1 MLAHT
6 KRHPTETVE
15 LRFHGPAALQAEA
28 VQRLKDLGFEDTT
41 DSIPWREAFPEF
53 TTEEAPAV
61 CLRAMRRREGLTQK
75 QLAERSGI
83 PQAHISLM
91 ERGKATIG
99 ITRAKRLG
107 KALNTG
113 YKVFL

>member
-1 MLAHT
+1 MTSCYSHVGNST
-6 KRHPTETVE
+6 
-15 LRFHGPAALQAEA
+15 LRAAVARLDKTPA
-28 VQRLKDLGFEDTT
+28 
-41 DSIPWREAFPEF
+41 
-53 TTEEAPAV
+53 EEAPAV

-107 KALNTG
+107 KALNTR

>member
-1 MLAHT
+1 MLEHT
-6 KRHPTETVE
+6 KKRHIETVV

-28 VQRLKDLGFEDTT
+28 VQKLRELGFEDTT
-41 DSIPWREAFPEF
+41 DLIPWREAFPEV

-75 QLAERSGI
+75 ALAERSGI

-113 YKVFL
+113 YKMFL